1 MAFLFDKIRNYT
13 VVEDFEHLNCFVRN
27 LENIYCVFR
36 CRSIDNEYTGG
47 QTLVMD
53 LNRLGICQVVAV
65 DPLLKNLYLL
75 RKSLW
80 LTQQCQNFQLIGK
93 MFMRIGLEMV

>member
-47 QTLVMD
+47 QTLVMN

-65 DPLLKNLYLL
+65 AFVRINWFDRVSVIETIGVRSFEFLYAV
-75 RKSLW
+75 
-80 LTQQCQNFQLIGK
+80 QNID
-93 MFMRIGLEMV
+93 